1 MKTAFNPKYRP
12 IRTYTDSIMGRVD
25 EYALRHL
32 KSDGMGA
39 QATFL
44 RNNARPNMKREYGI
58 KLFRTPREAFA
69 AFQRQKIAADAGLA
83 PPVRRMV
90 KVTIV
95 QRRVVVVGRDVWRVA
110 NGAQVMWG
118 YQTCLAYGIGKIEV
132 PCYYDGE
139 TDVARIERAPSS
151 DEFGGFDAG
160 VRRMFIALVQ
170 LSITGTQIGDR
181 PIGKKYGRRAPR
193 MTQDLH
199 CENLGFWRKR
209 PVVID
214 FGSHLVGECGTESI
228 HFR

>member
-1 MKTAFNPKYRP
+1 MATTPFNPKYRP
-12 IRTYTDSIMGRVD
+12 IRTFTDSIMGRVD

-90 KVTIV
+90 KVTIM
-95 QRRVVVVGRDVWRVA
+95 RNRFADVL
-110 NGAQVMWG
+110 WG
-118 YQTCLAYGIGKIEV
+118 YQTCLAYGIGKVEV
-132 PCYYDGE
+132 PFDYDGV
-139 TDVARIERAPSS
+139 TNIATLKRAPANSG
-151 DEFGGFDAG
+151 EYGGFDAG
-160 VRRMFIALVQ
+160 VRRMYIALVQ

-181 PIGKKYGRRAPR
+181 PLGTKYKQRAPR
-193 MTQDLH
+193 MSQDLH
-199 CENLGFWRKR
+199 CENIGFWRKR

-214 FGSHLVGECGTESI
+214 FGSHLVGECG
-228 HFR
+228 

>member
-1 MKTAFNPKYRP
+1 MATTPFNPKYRP

-90 KVTIV
+90 KVTIM
-95 QRRVVVVGRDVWRVA
+95 RNRFA
-110 NGAQVMWG
+110 EILWG

-132 PCYYDGE
+132 PYMYDGE
-139 TDVARIERAPSS
+139 TDIVRIKRAPANTNRGEP
-151 DEFGGFDAG
+151 DGFDAG

-170 LSITGTQIGDR
+170 LSIEGTQIGDR
-181 PIGKKYGRRAPR
+181 PLGTKYKRRAPR

-214 FGSHLVGECGTESI
+214 FGSHLVGECG
-228 HFR
+228 

>member
-1 MKTAFNPKYRP
+1 MATTPFNPKYRP

-90 KVTIV
+90 KMTIM
-95 QRRVVVVGRDVWRVA
+95 RNRFADIL
-110 NGAQVMWG
+110 WG

-132 PCYYDGE
+132 PYDYDGE
-139 TDVARIERAPSS
+139 TDVAAIERAPTTN
-151 DEFGGFDAG
+151 EFGGFDAG

-181 PIGKKYGRRAPR
+181 PLGKKYGRRAPR

-214 FGSHLVGECGTESI
+214 FGSHLVGECG
-228 HFR
+228 

>member
-1 MKTAFNPKYRP
+1 MTTTPFNPKYRP

-25 EYALRHL
+25 EYALRRV

-39 QATFL
+39 QAIFL

-90 KVTIV
+90 KVKIMHK
-95 QRRVVVVGRDVWRVA
+95 RYADIL
-110 NGAQVMWG
+110 WG

-132 PCYYDGE
+132 PFTMDGE

-170 LSITGTQIGDR
+170 LSIEGTQIGDR
-181 PIGKKYGRRAPR
+181 PLGTKYKRRAPR

-214 FGSHLVGECGTESI
+214 FGSHLVGECG
-228 HFR
+228 